1 MSNSLLNKK
10 NSFILLISERIKK
23 MSHGPTNYNKI
34 ITNNLLVQ
42 QYNKINVKH
51 L

>member
-1 MSNSLLNKK
+1 MSNSILTKKKLLV
-10 NSFILLISERIKK
+10 LLISKKITK

-42 QYNKINVKH
+42 QYNKINVKD

>member
-1 MSNSLLNKK
+1 MSN
-10 NSFILLISERIKK
+10 ILLTKKFISLISKRITK
-23 MSHGPTNYNKI
+23 MSNGLTNYNKV

-42 QYNKINVKH
+42 QYNKINVRD